1 MMGSDGLVSTM
12 LAQHKEEIDL
22 VDGMLATD
30 FFSHGMPLTPFGER
44 ARDKH
49 RENHKVSRTAYVALG
64 VEGNASTIRSVQLPI
79 LRVSS
84 VTLPSGQTARPSAR
98 LLLTPFW
105 VADRNLS
112 LRSISPHDKQR
123 CH

>member
-1 MMGSDGLVSTM
+1 M

-30 FFSHGMPLTPFGER
+30 FFAHGMPLTPFGER

-64 VEGNASTIRSVQLPI
+64 VEGYAILLDAMNRCSDPADRECINNQIRSTTNFKGIIGNITIGPNGKAQRPLTINSI
-79 LRVSS
+79 L
-84 VTLPSGQTARPSAR
+84 GG
-98 LLLTPFW
+98 
-105 VADRNLS
+105 
-112 LRSISPHDKQR
+112 RSKFIFKVY
-123 CH
+123 